1 MQTATNGRSPMR
13 VRPHRR
19 PVQRGH
25 VIAMLAVLAL
35 GTSAGVPIVAVDQQ
49 SFLDGIEPVVAGLLV
64 AATFFAPALRL
75 RCTQRGSW
83 SALRRAQ
90 RYLRDFGLCLC
101 LLGALGLALTFNEI
115 HPGSTVEAL
124 PDVIFDMSADAM
136 LGGSTLYLWG
146 FAALPVLHAVMWIE
160 SKLIRGAR

>member
-1 MQTATNGRSPMR
+1 MLRFVTESFSCWTLTASVGAVPAETLARTR
-13 VRPHRR
+13 VV
-19 PVQRGH
+19 PVD
-25 VIAMLAVLAL
+25 ALAL
-35 GTSAGVPIVAVDQQ
+35 M
-49 SFLDGIEPVVAGLLV
+49 
-64 AATFFAPALRL
+64 
-75 RCTQRGSW
+75 
-83 SALRRAQ
+83 
-90 RYLRDFGLCLC
+90 
-101 LLGALGLALTFNEI
+101 FNEI

>member
-1 MQTATNGRSPMR
+1 MQTATNGTSPMR

-25 VIAMLAVLAL
+25 VIAMLALLAL
-35 GTSAGVPIVAVDQQ
+35 GTWACVVATGVDQP
-49 SFLDGIEPVVAGLLV
+49 SFLDGIEPLVAGML
-64 AATFFAPALRL
+64 AASTFFAPALRL

-101 LLGALGLALTFNEI
+101 LLGALGLALTFNEF
-115 HPGSTVEAL
+115 HPASPSDGL
-124 PDVIFDMSADAM
+124 PDIVFDLSVDAM
-136 LGGSTLYLWG
+136 LDGSTIYLWG
-146 FAALPVLHAVMWIE
+146 WVALPILRGAMWIE
-160 SKLIRGAR
+160 SKLMRGTR

>member
-1 MQTATNGRSPMR
+1 MQTTTNGTSSMR

-19 PVQRGH
+19 PVQRRH
-25 VIAMLAVLAL
+25 VIAMLAALAL
-35 GTSAGVPIVAVDQQ
+35 GTSAGVPVAAVDQQ
-49 SFLDGIEPVVAGLLV
+49 SFLDGTEPVAAALLV

-101 LLGALGLALTFNEI
+101 LLGALGLVLTFNEI
-115 HPGSTVEAL
+115 HPGSAFEAL
-124 PDVIFDMSADAM
+124 PDVIFDMSTDAM
-136 LGGSTLYLWG
+136 LGGSTIYLWG
-146 FAALPVLHAVMWIE
+146 FAAVPVLRGVMWIE
-160 SKLIRGAR
+160 SKLTRGAR

>member
-1 MQTATNGRSPMR
+1 M
-13 VRPHRR
+13 
-19 PVQRGH
+19 
-25 VIAMLAVLAL
+25 
-35 GTSAGVPIVAVDQQ
+35 
-49 SFLDGIEPVVAGLLV
+49 
-64 AATFFAPALRL
+64 
-75 RCTQRGSW
+75 
-83 SALRRAQ
+83 
-90 RYLRDFGLCLC
+90 
-101 LLGALGLALTFNEI
+101 FNEI